1 MRWCSCFVSCSLAFS
16 LATSV
21 VATLGEA
28 ESYADGVCASAIAML
43 KQTKI
48 IQTTNLKLV
57 DLGIMPEAKGFS

>member
-1 MRWCSCFVSCSLAFS
+1 
-16 LATSV
+16 
-21 VATLGEA
+21 
-28 ESYADGVCASAIAML
+28 ML